1 MNSED
6 VIVYLTAIVA
16 VGIIALGALAVIFH
30 TAVLGWI
37 VVMGVF
43 LTVLVLLS
51 RGNFSSKLELIE
63 KLFFVIT
70 FIAIVCSFIL
80 LYKPM

>member
-30 TAVLGWI
+30 TAVLAWI
-37 VVMGVF
+37 VVMDF
-43 LTVLVLLS
+43 
-51 RGNFSSKLELIE
+51 
-63 KLFFVIT
+63 
-70 FIAIVCSFIL
+70 
-80 LYKPM
+80 